1 MTRRDEMLKAIR
13 SFVKAN
19 GYPPTVRELAAILG
33 VGHSTAQ
40 RSLLELIEDG
50 SVERTAG
57 AARGLRVKP

>member
-1 MTRRDEMLKAIR
+1 MTRREEMLKAIR
-13 SFVKAN
+13 SFVASN

-33 VGHSTAQ
+33 IGHSTAQ
-40 RSLLELIEDG
+40 RTLLELIGDG

>member
-19 GYPPTVRELAAILG
+19 GYPPTVRDLAAILG

-40 RSLLELIEDG
+40 RTLLELIADG
-50 SVERTAG
+50 SVERTSG
-57 AARGLRVKP
+57 VARGLRVKS